1 MLDLGA
7 LKLSIK
13 VDSQEANEELEKA
26 KKSIGEVAGDLKN
39 KLVSATKTAIAGLAG
54 LATGAVALAESTRE
68 YRTEQAKLKT
78 AFEDAGHTAEDAK
91 TTYSELNSILGDS
104 GQATEAANHLAKLCD
119 TQEELST
126 WTTITTGVYATFG
139 DSLPIESLTEASNET
154 AKTGALTGALADA
167 LNWAGVSEDEF
178 QSSLDK
184 CNTEQERQA
193 LITETLNGL
202 YDDAAEKYRTNAEDV
217 IEANRANQRFQDTLA
232 TIAGV
237 LEPVI
242 TKVKSFAADGLERIA
257 NIVVEHQDSIDKFV
271 DAIASFG
278 NFILD
283 NSELIISGLVGIG
296 TGLAVFNVASI
307 VMKLVE
313 GFKAMKAAEEGLTI
327 AQAALNVV
335 MNANPFIL
343 VASLVA
349 GLVAAIITLWNTNEN
364 FRNAVIKIWNTI
376 KTKTIEIVGG
386 IVDAIVNFGTNFYNA
401 GKEIFT
407 SVWNGLKSV
416 WDSICSWVSEKVNWL
431 VDKLAFW
438 RSGQAEM
445 DGSHRTGL
453 REVPYDGYIAELHK
467 GEMVLTAYEAKQYQ
481 KQGSFA
487 SGGTQ
492 SNTNITV
499 NNYSPKALNEAESAR
514 QFKKAQRELALGVA

>member
-13 VDSQEANEELEKA
+13 VDSQEANEELGKA

-104 GQATEAANHLAKLCD
+104 GQAVEASNHLAKLCD

-126 WTTITTGVYATFG
+126 WTTIATGVYATFG
-139 DSLPIESLTEASNET
+139 DSLPIEGLTEASNET

-237 LEPVI
+237 L
-242 TKVKSFAADGLERIA
+242 
-257 NIVVEHQDSIDKFV
+257 
-271 DAIASFG
+271 G
-278 NFILD
+278 NL
-283 NSELIISGLVGIG
+283 
-296 TGLAVFNVASI
+296 
-307 VMKLVE
+307 
-313 GFKAMKAAEEGLTI
+313 
-327 AQAALNVV
+327 
-335 MNANPFIL
+335 
-343 VASLVA
+343 
-349 GLVAAIITLWNTNEN
+349 
-364 FRNAVIKIWNTI
+364 
-376 KTKTIEIVGG
+376 
-386 IVDAIVNFGTNFYNA
+386 
-401 GKEIFT
+401 
-407 SVWNGLKSV
+407 
-416 WDSICSWVSEKVNWL
+416 
-431 VDKLAFW
+431 
-438 RSGQAEM
+438 
-445 DGSHRTGL
+445 
-453 REVPYDGYIAELHK
+453 
-467 GEMVLTAYEAKQYQ
+467 
-481 KQGSFA
+481 
-487 SGGTQ
+487 
-492 SNTNITV
+492 
-499 NNYSPKALNEAESAR
+499 
-514 QFKKAQRELALGVA
+514 

>member
-13 VDSQEANEELEKA
+13 VDSQEANEELGKA

-54 LATGAVALAESTRE
+54 LATGAVALVESTRE

-78 AFEDAGHTAEDAK
+78 AFEDAGHTVEDAK

-104 GQATEAANHLAKLCD
+104 GQAVEASNHLAKLCD

-139 DSLPIESLTEASNET
+139 DSLPIEGLTEASNET

-202 YDDAAEKYRTNAEDV
+202 YDDAAEKYRTNAADV
-217 IEANRANQRFQDTLA
+217 IAANEANQRFQDTLA

-257 NIVVEHQDSIDKFV
+257 NIVVEHQENIDGFV

-364 FRNAVIKIWNTI
+364 FRNAVIKIWNSI
-376 KTKTIEIVGG
+376 KQKTIEIVGG

-401 GKEIFT
+401 GKEIYA
-407 SVWNGLKSV
+407 
-416 WDSICSWVSEKVNWL
+416 I
-431 VDKLAFW
+431 
-438 RSGQAEM
+438 
-445 DGSHRTGL
+445 
-453 REVPYDGYIAELHK
+453 P
-467 GEMVLTAYEAKQYQ
+467 
-481 KQGSFA
+481 
-487 SGGTQ
+487 
-492 SNTNITV
+492 
-499 NNYSPKALNEAESAR
+499 
-514 QFKKAQRELALGVA
+514 

>member
-13 VDSQEANEELEKA
+13 VDSQEANEELGKA

-68 YRTEQAKLKT
+68 YRTEQAKLQT

-91 TTYSELNSILGDS
+91 NTYSELNSILGDS

-126 WTTITTGVYATFG
+126 WTTISTGVYATFG
-139 DSLPIESLTEASNET
+139 DSLPIESLTEAANET

-217 IEANRANQRFQDTLA
+217 IAANEANQRFQDTLA

-283 NSELIISGLVGIG
+283 NSEMIISGLVGIG
-296 TGLAVFNVASI
+296 TGLAVFNIASI
-307 VMKLVE
+307 IMKLVE
-313 GFKAMKAAEEGLTI
+313 AFKAMKAAEEGLTI

-335 MNANPFIL
+335 MNANPFVLII
-343 VASLVA
+343 SLVA
-349 GLVAAIITLWNTNEN
+349 GLVAAFNL
-364 FRNAVIKIWNTI
+364 FS
-376 KTKTIEIVGG
+376 
-386 IVDAIVNFGTNFYNA
+386 
-401 GKEIFT
+401 T
-407 SVWNGLKSV
+407 S
-416 WDSICSWVSEKVNWL
+416 
-431 VDKLAFW
+431 
-438 RSGQAEM
+438 
-445 DGSHRTGL
+445 
-453 REVPYDGYIAELHK
+453 
-467 GEMVLTAYEAKQYQ
+467 VLTAFVKAVSSPFMRSFIVSALSATTKSTKAMGKPFSCKICEAATLFSASAKLRSFSAIAASRLSSSYLYFSSALIAARRSASLIASAFFLSAFFIASVTRLSPSRC
-481 KQGSFA
+481 KSACSSSIVFGSPTCSCCSTFVF
-487 SGGTQ
+487 SLSIFNSSKFYNCVT
-492 SNTNITV
+492 
-499 NNYSPKALNEAESAR
+499 L
-514 QFKKAQRELALGVA
+514 

>member
-13 VDSQEANEELEKA
+13 VDSQEANEELGKA

-54 LATGAVALAESTRE
+54 LATGAVALVESTRE

-78 AFEDAGHTAEDAK
+78 AFEDAGHTVEDAK

-104 GQATEAANHLAKLCD
+104 GQAVEASNHLAKLCD

-139 DSLPIESLTEASNET
+139 DSLPIEGLTEASNET

-202 YDDAAEKYRTNAEDV
+202 YDDAAEKYRTNAADV
-217 IEANRANQRFQDTLA
+217 IAANEANQRFQDTLA

-257 NIVVEHQDSIDKFV
+257 NIVVEHQENIDGFV

-313 GFKAMKAAEEGLTI
+313 GFK
-327 AQAALNVV
+327 VC
-335 MNANPFIL
+335 P
-343 VASLVA
+343 SR
-349 GLVAAIITLWNTNEN
+349 
-364 FRNAVIKIWNTI
+364 FR
-376 KTKTIEIVGG
+376 
-386 IVDAIVNFGTNFYNA
+386 
-401 GKEIFT
+401 
-407 SVWNGLKSV
+407 
-416 WDSICSWVSEKVNWL
+416 
-431 VDKLAFW
+431 
-438 RSGQAEM
+438 GQ
-445 DGSHRTGL
+445 
-453 REVPYDGYIAELHK
+453 
-467 GEMVLTAYEAKQYQ
+467 
-481 KQGSFA
+481 
-487 SGGTQ
+487 
-492 SNTNITV
+492 
-499 NNYSPKALNEAESAR
+499 
-514 QFKKAQRELALGVA
+514 

>member
-13 VDSQEANEELEKA
+13 VDSQEANEELGKA

-126 WTTITTGVYATFG
+126 WTTIATGVYATFG
-139 DSLPIESLTEASNET
+139 DSLPIEGLTEAANET
-154 AKTGALTGALADA
+154 AKTGALTGVLADA
-167 LNWAGVSEDEF
+167 LNWAGVNEDEF

-296 TGLAVFNVASI
+296 TGLAVFEVSNPY
-307 VMKLVE
+307 L
-313 GFKAMKAAEEGLTI
+313 
-327 AQAALNVV
+327 LNL
-335 MNANPFIL
+335 NTREQIKINK
-343 VASLVA
+343 
-349 GLVAAIITLWNTNEN
+349 TLSKGEVIRVNTNYG
-364 FRNAVIKIWNTI
+364 K
-376 KTKTIEIVGG
+376 KTV
-386 IVDAIVNFGTNFYNA
+386 FGTIDGEESNYFS
-401 GKEIFT
+401 F
-407 SVWNGLKSV
+407 LDL
-416 WDSICSWVSEKVNWL
+416 DSTFIQLEVGENEFRWGADSNESNLEVNIM
-431 VDKLAFW
+431 F
-438 RSGQAEM
+438 
-445 DGSHRTGL
+445 
-453 REVPYDGYIAELHK
+453 
-467 GEMVLTAYEAKQYQ
+467 
-481 KQGSFA
+481 
-487 SGGTQ
+487 
-492 SNTNITV
+492 
-499 NNYSPKALNEAESAR
+499 SPKY
-514 QFKKAQRELALGVA
+514 LGV